1 MTLVNEIIEND
12 CRAMGYHAKA
22 MACTKLVNN
31 TQKAYKTADFLK
43 ITDSLALN
51 TVHARIIGPPISEA
65 QATFGKRPTLKFQPK
80 LGVKPKNTTF
90 CKVYLFS
97 RFQFSAI
104 AREENSPG

>member
-1 MTLVNEIIEND
+1 MTLVNEIIKND

-22 MACTKLVNN
+22 MACTKLVII
-31 TQKAYKTADFLK
+31 QKAYKTADFLK
-43 ITDSLALN
+43 TTDSFALN
-51 TVHARIIGPPISEA
+51 TVHARIIGPPINEA
-65 QATFGKRPTLKFQPK
+65 QATFGKGPTLKFQPR
-80 LGVKPKNTTF
+80 LGFKPKNTTF